1 MYHGTLLTYL
11 RFLLAKLY
19 LNLVQDEINEKRI
32 RKVIER
38 FQNGSGAYDDAYDE
52 TMKRIEQQGQYAQE
66 TAKTIFG
73 WVLLSTRPLSLP
85 GIQHALAVEIGESEF
100 DDTNI
105 IDVEELMSICIG
117 LVTIDAQSNSLKFVH
132 HTTAEY
138 FERNL
143 AQWFPDI
150 HRVMT
155 SACLAYMSLDVF
167 DQGPCG
173 TEEDLKNRLDKYPF
187 YKYSAQNWGHHYKK
201 HAGEE
206 SMTMEF
212 LAAESKIHASSQ
224 VIFGYS
230 LDRTTSVY
238 KVERRATSVSKR
250 LLTAIKIKE
259 PLKGAHLAA
268 FFGLT
273 SPLAS
278 MLNSNMIKVDIEDH
292 VGRTPLSWAVAYG
305 HGELFN
311 MLLQNGA
318 NPDSMNQLGFTPL
331 FYAAVSGRVDMM
343 QRLIEGG
350 AQVDTVDQNG
360 RTPLFHAAAG
370 DSLHLMPFAFE
381 GDCLASVELLLAHGA
396 SATQVDKFGQT
407 PLFVAASNG
416 RESVVKLLIERN
428 AHLYYATSPSPGE
441 SDPLAYA
448 AMNGHSTTA
457 RLLFEAGAYSV
468 PVHQGA
474 DASSYVTLANLLK
487 AGSEGRYDVFKD
499 LKEEG
504 ADPNIR
510 DPHQRLPL
518 HLAALNGDENLLG
531 CLLANGADVNAKDA
545 FGRTP
550 IFYAIF
556 GDSESTALLLLDY
569 PGTDFQTTDVFGD
582 TPLIQSY
589 KRRHFGNRWKLHNL
603 LKIKG
608 GDYDDLLYNT
618 DFFWTPQSPLAADC
632 DACLQFS
639 LCYFSCT
646 NCATTTP
653 QGYRRDTRAKYC
665 EGCIS
670 GEEPHSCPLCGVAL
684 EKHIFRG
691 A

>member
-1 MYHGTLLTYL
+1 
-11 RFLLAKLY
+11 
-19 LNLVQDEINEKRI
+19 
-32 RKVIER
+32 
-38 FQNGSGAYDDAYDE
+38 
-52 TMKRIEQQGQYAQE
+52 
-66 TAKTIFG
+66 
-73 WVLLSTRPLSLP
+73 
-85 GIQHALAVEIGESEF
+85 
-100 DDTNI
+100 
-105 IDVEELMSICIG
+105 
-117 LVTIDAQSNSLKFVH
+117 
-132 HTTAEY
+132 
-138 FERNL
+138 
-143 AQWFPDI
+143 
-150 HRVMT
+150 
-155 SACLAYMSLDVF
+155 
-167 DQGPCG
+167 
-173 TEEDLKNRLDKYPF
+173 
-187 YKYSAQNWGHHYKK
+187 
-201 HAGEE
+201 
-206 SMTMEF
+206 MTMEF
-212 LAAESKIHASSQ
+212 LGAESKIHASSQ

-230 LDRTTSVY
+230 FDRTTSVY
-238 KVERRATSVSKR
+238 N
-250 LLTAIKIKE
+250 AIKIKE
-259 PLKGAHLAA
+259 PLQGAHLAA

-273 SPLAS
+273 NPLES
-278 MLNSNMIKVDIEDH
+278 MLNSNMIKVGIEDH

-305 HGELFN
+305 HEELFN

-331 FYAAVSGRVDMM
+331 FYAAVSGRVEMM

-396 SATQVDKFGQT
+396 SATQVDRFGQT

-428 AHLYYATSPSPGE
+428 AHLYYATSPSSGE

-457 RLLFEAGAYSV
+457 RLLFNAGAYSV
-468 PVHQGA
+468 SVHGGTGA
-474 DASSYVTLANLLK
+474 ASYVTLANLLK

-569 PGTDFQTTDVFGD
+569 PGTDFQSTDVFGD
-582 TPLIQSY
+582 TPLMQSY
-589 KRRHFGNRWKLHNL
+589 KRRHFRNRWKLHNL

-618 DFFWTPQSPLAADC
+618 GFSRTPQSLLSADC
-632 DACLQFS
+632 DACLQYS

-646 NCATTTP
+646 NCTTTTP

-665 EGCIS
+665 EACIS
-670 GEEPHSCPLCGVAL
+670 EEEPHSCPLCGLAL
-684 EKHIFRG
+684 EKHSFG
-691 A
+691 GG